1 MSKKIYV
8 GNLSYSTSEDQL
20 EETFAQYG
28 EVASANIIIDKYTN
42 QSKGFAFVE
51 MSDESNATAAISA
64 LNGAELNGRELRVS
78 EAKARQDRERSY

>member
-28 EVASANIIIDKYTN
+28 EVASANIIVDKYSN

-51 MSDESNATAAISA
+51 MAEESNATAAISA

-78 EAKARQDRERSY
+78 EAKPRENRDRSY